1 MTAPGSWLRAGTA
14 YGSLPLDIW
23 RTRVGTL
30 AAKGGFRSMK
40 RWSLFAA
47 VVVLAVLV
55 VLVLFGFSYTSQP
68 SFCASC
74 HSVTPFENSWQT
86 SSHKAAGVTC
96 IDCHFE
102 PGAVG
107 YLKGK
112 TYSFIKLAQWAFGN
126 TNSKPEAARTIVA
139 DACRHCHP
147 DAKATFMP
155 HAFHTE
161 VANLGCVECHSGVV
175 HGAKQVGADRPQAIA
190 DPAFCDKCHTGD
202 IAPILF
208 APIVPAGRE
217 HPGAPKLDVN
227 VWRNIHWRMANGPA
241 VIDGVPYDKIERQTC
256 LACHQDPTQAR
267 ACKVCHFAR
276 VPEFRVSAAAQRAS
290 GIPMAIFAVLM
301 VLFLLTVF
309 LKATHKTALFRS
321 RWMMALV
328 GLVAVSDL
336 VVVYFIIRDTLV
348 KESGSVEIGPTTVWI
363 TYLLVSI
370 AIVLLVIYEAVIRPG
385 RERLVLLPVTPEEE
399 IYVPDHNVWL
409 KHPDATTTVDE
420 GAPDPVYRFGSKSP
434 TPPEDPHA

>member
-1 MTAPGSWLRAGTA
+1 MTGVSALVNP
-14 YGSLPLDIW
+14 P
-23 RTRVGTL
+23 
-30 AAKGGFRSMK
+30 KGGSRSMK
-40 RWSLFAA
+40 RWLLIAA
-47 VVVLAVLV
+47 IAVLAVLLMLV
-55 VLVLFGFSYTSQP
+55 VLAFAYTSQP

-74 HSVTPFENSWQT
+74 HTISPFEKTWQT
-86 SSHKAAGVTC
+86 SSHKAVDVTC

-112 TYSFIKLAQWAFGN
+112 TYSFIKLAQWAFGQ
-126 TNSKPEAARTIVA
+126 TDKKPEAARTIVA
-139 DACRHCHP
+139 GACRHCHP
-147 DAKATFMP
+147 DPKATFMP

-161 VANLGCVECHSGVV
+161 VANLDCTECHSGVV
-175 HGAKQVGADRPQAIA
+175 HGALVGPEKPQAAA
-190 DPAFCDKCHTGD
+190 DPAFCNKCHTGD

-208 APIVPAGRE
+208 LPIEPAGRE

-227 VWRNIHWRMANGPA
+227 VWRNIHWRMATGPA

-256 LACHQDPTQAR
+256 LACHQDPTVAK
-267 ACKVCHFAR
+267 ACKGCHSAR

-290 GIPMAIFAVLM
+290 GIPMAIFSVLV
-301 VLFLLTVF
+301 VLLLLTVF
-309 LKATHKTALFRS
+309 LKATRKTALFRS
-321 RWMMALV
+321 RWMMVLV
-328 GLVAVSDL
+328 GLVAVSDV
-336 VVVYFIIRDTLV
+336 VVVYLIVRDTLV

-399 IYVPDHNVWL
+399 IYVPDHNVWM
-409 KHPDATTTVDE
+409 KNPDATTVVDE
-420 GAPDPVYRFGSKSP
+420 GAPDPVYRFGALP
-434 TPPEDPHA
+434 PNPPEDPGA